1 MTVVQADLTLRV
13 TARLTHGCRLQITGV
28 LALRSALSRLTIPSA
43 ISLLIVYPAPRW
55 VSVAGAETRASAT
68 LELQVAPIP
77 SNAWAAIGN
86 GKNPNVLGKSKRKK
100 NSCKTIVPTFPH
112 AYNVLELLIAAGVV
126 LVPSVLMES

>member
-1 MTVVQADLTLRV
+1 M
-13 TARLTHGCRLQITGV
+13 
-28 LALRSALSRLTIPSA
+28 LRSALSRLTIPSA

-68 LELQVAPIP
+68 LELQVVPIP
-77 SNAWAAIGN
+77 RIAWTPIGY
-86 GKNPNVLGKSKRKK
+86 GKNPNVPGKSKRKK
-100 NSCKTIVPTFPH
+100 NSFKSIVPTFPH